1 MSVFHSHYVRA
12 GGIMTHY
19 IEAGSGFPLVMLHS
33 GEFGGCSEL
42 SWERNIAALSQHFR
56 VIAPDWAGFG
66 KTDKVFSFDNM
77 WNYRIDHITAF
88 LHTLGIT
95 RAHFAG
101 NSMGGTMLL
110 STIARPDCLWPVE
123 KAIVISGGGDVPD
136 NDARKILN
144 GYDGT
149 RDHMRR
155 IVEVMFA
162 NPAVCGDDAYIDR
175 RHQLSIALGAWECT
189 AAVRFK
195 APWREPAAF
204 AMTKPDYS
212 QIKCPVLLV
221 TGAKDPL
228 REPGFGPKL
237 QKDVPGA
244 QLHVFENASH
254 CPHID
259 EANAFNEIAS
269 AFLRT

>member
-1 MSVFHSHYVRA
+1 MADYKSHYVRA

-19 IEAGSGFPLVMLHS
+19 IEAGEGFPVVLLHS
-33 GEFGGCSEL
+33 GEFGGCCEL
-42 SWERNIAALSQHFR
+42 SWERNIGALSKHFR
-56 VIAPDWAGFG
+56 VVAPDWAGFG

-77 WNYRIDHITAF
+77 WNYRIDHITQF

-95 RAHFAG
+95 SAHFMG

-110 STIARPDCLWPVE
+110 STIARRDCPWPVA
-123 KAIVISGGGDVPD
+123 KAVVISGGGDVPD

-144 GYDGT
+144 TYDGT

-155 IVEVMFA
+155 IVEVMFS
-162 NPAVCGDDAYIDR
+162 NPTVNKDDAYIDR
-175 RHQLSIALGAWECT
+175 RHQLSIAPGAWECT

-195 APWREPAAF
+195 APWREPASF
-204 AMTKPDYS
+204 AMAKPDYS
-212 QIKCPVLLV
+212 DVKCPVLLV

-228 REPGFGPKL
+228 RMEGFGPKL
-237 QKDVPGA
+237 QKEVPGA

-259 EANAFNEIAS
+259 EAEAFNTIAVNY
-269 AFLRT
+269 LKG